1 MSSITKKENDED
13 KLSPDIMIIL
23 VKHTKENVKLR
34 DIYVN
39 KNKVIY
45 IVYWFVYLFYYESL
59 FSDFVIQNTFS
70 FFFIILIYLFEYI
83 SF

>member
-59 FSDFVIQNTFS
+59 FSDFCYTKYV
-70 FFFIILIYLFEYI
+70 FFFFHYSDIFI
-83 SF
+83 